1 VVGDGAGL
9 CRHSLIVGAI
19 VAVVVAVGAPMR
31 ATYGAR
37 TTADEPHYLLTAI
50 SLWEDQDLD
59 VRDER
64 GEGRY
69 LDFHEVMLP
78 LQAEVQDSGR
88 QVAPH
93 DPLLPAVLAPAAGL
107 GGWLG
112 AKLFLAGLAGG
123 LAALTTVVAIRR
135 FGVGGR
141 LAATV
146 AVVAGVSPPLAIY
159 GTQVYPEL
167 PAALLALAGFWWVT
181 SPPSI
186 GDQGLRTR
194 NAVAV
199 VATVVALPWLSV
211 KYAPVAA
218 VLAVGLLWRLGA
230 AGRRRRLA
238 WAGAGLLA
246 AGAMFLLLHRWWYG
260 GWTAYASGSHF
271 KDGEFT
277 VVGDPNYAGRTR
289 RLVGLLVDRHFG
301 LAVWQPAALAIVPA
315 LAALLR
321 RRPPGTVLLAA
332 MIVAGWLNATFVAL
346 TMHGWWWP
354 GRQVVVVLPLAVVAI
369 AWWVQ
374 RLSAPGRVIVGAIA
388 GFGVLAYGLLLAG
401 VLGGRHTLIVDFS
414 RTVDPFVRLV
424 RPVLPDGTA
433 PLAGSNAW
441 WTAAWI
447 VVMVGAAVVSWRAA
461 SGHERRRRQARS
473 GGLRS
478 DDPVQVGVQ
487 REAEHIAAP
496 SGVGKRLIGLA
507 SRPSGDDEPGVPE
520 SGPHGSHQLT
530 ERS

>member
-1 VVGDGAGL
+1 M
-9 CRHSLIVGAI
+9 
-19 VAVVVAVGAPMR
+19 AVVVAVGAPMR

-78 LQAEVQDSGR
+78 LQAEVQASGR

-123 LAALTTVVAIRR
+123 LAALTTVVAVRR

-167 PAALLALAGFWWVT
+167 PAALVALAGFWWVT
-181 SPPSI
+181 TPPSI

-194 NAVAV
+194 HAVAV

-238 WAGAGLLA
+238 WAGAGLVA
-246 AGAMFLLLHRWWYG
+246 AGAMF
-260 GWTAYASGSHF
+260 
-271 KDGEFT
+271 
-277 VVGDPNYAGRTR
+277 
-289 RLVGLLVDRHFG
+289 
-301 LAVWQPAALAIVPA
+301 
-315 LAALLR
+315 
-321 RRPPGTVLLAA
+321 
-332 MIVAGWLNATFVAL
+332 
-346 TMHGWWWP
+346 
-354 GRQVVVVLPLAVVAI
+354 
-369 AWWVQ
+369 
-374 RLSAPGRVIVGAIA
+374 
-388 GFGVLAYGLLLAG
+388 
-401 VLGGRHTLIVDFS
+401 
-414 RTVDPFVRLV
+414 
-424 RPVLPDGTA
+424 
-433 PLAGSNAW
+433 
-441 WTAAWI
+441 
-447 VVMVGAAVVSWRAA
+447 
-461 SGHERRRRQARS
+461 
-473 GGLRS
+473 
-478 DDPVQVGVQ
+478 
-487 REAEHIAAP
+487 
-496 SGVGKRLIGLA
+496 
-507 SRPSGDDEPGVPE
+507 
-520 SGPHGSHQLT
+520 
-530 ERS
+530 